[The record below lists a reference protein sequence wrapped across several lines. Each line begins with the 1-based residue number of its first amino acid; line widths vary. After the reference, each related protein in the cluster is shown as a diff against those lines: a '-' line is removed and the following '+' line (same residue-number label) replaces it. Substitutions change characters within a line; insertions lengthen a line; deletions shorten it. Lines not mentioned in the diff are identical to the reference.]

1 VAAGKAH
8 ERLAVVAKIHAK
20 SMINQSVGLSYME
33 GLDWIV
39 LDAIF
44 FGAADPTCLYTV
56 ISNTPIVWSQ
66 VCLNHVLNHGY
77 LGCFI

>member
-1 VAAGKAH
+1 MAAGKAH

-56 ISNTPIVWSQ
+56 ISNTPIVWPKKG
-66 VCLNHVLNHGY
+66 VN
-77 LGCFI
+77 LGCI